1 MRKCQVPLQNPIFI
15 QGEVPETQVSCF
27 LYIINY
33 FRLWSEDI
41 LHGFS
46 LTMDSYLSI
55 VWHTCP
61 SFDIVTDRI
70 KLRRHNYFWYKT
82 DWRNMK

>member
-1 MRKCQVPLQNPIFI
+1 MGKCQVPLQNPIFI

-33 FRLWSEDI
+33 FRLLSEDI
-41 LHGFS
+41 LHGFL

-61 SFDIVTDRI
+61 SFDIVIDRNVNYVVIIIFGI
-70 KLRRHNYFWYKT
+70 KPIEEI
-82 DWRNMK
+82 

>member
-1 MRKCQVPLQNPIFI
+1 MGKCQVPLQNPIFI

-27 LYIINY
+27 LNITNY

-55 VWHTCP
+55 VRHVCP
-61 SFDIVTDRI
+61 SFDIVIDR
-70 KLRRHNYFWYKT
+70 
-82 DWRNMK
+82 

>member
-1 MRKCQVPLQNPIFI
+1 MGKCQVPLQNPIFI
-15 QGEVPETQVSCF
+15 QGEVPETQVSSF
-27 LYIINY
+27 LYIINC
-33 FRLWSEDI
+33 FRLLSEDI

-55 VWHTCP
+55 VWHACP
-61 SFDIVTDRI
+61 SFDIIIDRI
-70 KLRRHNYFWYKT
+70 KLRRHNYFWYKI